1 MPAWCCGDLGPQGS
15 DGCPACSPLSVGS
28 TDKPRP
34 PERRGYLRPG
44 PQVPPAPSNG
54 VLTACPHPV
63 PPICSDPLGPR
74 APSEAHGSGLGL
86 LSSGVPSA
94 RTEGLGDK
102 GFDCTRQHPALRCT
116 PIRVPCHP
124 LCPSSSL
131 PPHRGLRQPG
141 TPRLPLTRAQ
151 WSGPSSTVYWGARRP
166 SGVSPPRR
174 AHSSRPRLCAGPCV
188 TRAGCAPSA
197 HIPKTVRA
205 LSPRSRNSQRAA
217 SRHIPGR
224 AGSQGKPGAAGAGG
238 RGGGGERAGSGRV
251 GPRPGA
257 PSKPPLPSVLVLD
270 RLPVGAAVCAFQ
282 ALRRLPP
289 PAQAAPPPSLGPP
302 ARNGGDSLPAGRQ
315 VPGPRLG
322 AGGRGRRW
330 GSHLR
335 GATDPCSLLPPR
347 PRMAG
352 HLPTAHG
359 SCVPSPSGAVG
370 LAWLCLHCL
379 PASFRACEGCPCGFP
394 LPRGSWVSRN
404 RPSSQES
411 HMSHKRGLF
420 LEDPRVRETPLT
432 VQAPWVAWGR
442 TVQAPWVGGPS
453 RLSGWCRGYGP
464 DSLGAGLSSLGLSLD
479 GPALWGSPPSGPWR
493 PRGLEGPRV
502 PIPQAVLACLALCWP
517 ENRFVLAL
525 PATRSPALSTRAGL
539 PLSRPPGLW

>member
-1 MPAWCCGDLGPQGS
+1 MPAWCCGDLGPHGS

-44 PQVPPAPSNG
+44 LQVPPAPSNG

-63 PPICSDPLGPR
+63 PPICSDPLGPG

-141 TPRLPLTRAQ
+141 TPRPPLTRAQ
-151 WSGPSSTVYWGARRP
+151 WSGPSSTVSWGARRP

-217 SRHIPGR
+217 SRHIPG
-224 AGSQGKPGAAGAGG
+224 
-238 RGGGGERAGSGRV
+238 
-251 GPRPGA
+251 
-257 PSKPPLPSVLVLD
+257 
-270 RLPVGAAVCAFQ
+270 
-282 ALRRLPP
+282 
-289 PAQAAPPPSLGPP
+289 
-302 ARNGGDSLPAGRQ
+302 
-315 VPGPRLG
+315 
-322 AGGRGRRW
+322 
-330 GSHLR
+330 
-335 GATDPCSLLPPR
+335 ATDPCSLLPPR

-359 SCVPSPSGAVG
+359 SCVPSPSGALG

-404 RPSSQES
+404 CPSSQES